1 MHLRLPRLVLMAV
14 AAAVLVGCGSGAA
27 TTSTAATS
35 TTGSSTTQAA
45 TSTTGSVDT
54 AATTSSSQ
62 PYQTER
68 FVLDEDL
75 SIRQVADGVY
85 VIRHDLPW
93 AANSMMVEMADGE
106 LVLVDTPYTPQA
118 TQQVLSWFEER
129 LGSRQVTAI
138 NTGYHVDNLG
148 GNQYL
153 IDSGIPVYGSDETAA
168 LLAQRGE
175 DTRALLL
182 SWLTSPDD
190 ARYWDAQAA
199 VPYVAPDHLYP
210 LDEGLE
216 LHFGSEAVQVWFPG
230 PTHAPDNVVVY
241 FPSHRLLFGGCM
253 ILSADSVGNDADAD
267 LAAWPLS
274 VARLD
279 RFDVD
284 IVVPG
289 HGDGLEPGLIAH
301 TIAVL
306 TAQG

>member
-1 MHLRLPRLVLMAV
+1 MAV
-14 AAAVLVGCGSGAA
+14 AAAILGGCGSGAA
-27 TTSTAATS
+27 ATSTAATS
-35 TTGSSTTQAA
+35 TTGSTT
-45 TSTTGSVDT
+45 TEVPSTTGSVDT

-62 PYQTER
+62 PYQVER

-93 AANSMMVEMADGE
+93 AANSMVVEMADGE
-106 LVLVDTPYTPQA
+106 LVLVDTPYTPEA
-118 TQQVLSWFEER
+118 TEQVLSWFEER
-129 LGSRQVTAI
+129 LGLRQVTAI
-138 NTGYHVDNLG
+138 DTGYHVDNLG

-168 LLAQRGE
+168 LLAERGE

-182 SWLTSPDD
+182 SWLTSPND
-190 ARYWDAQAA
+190 ARYRDAQAA

-210 LDEGLE
+210 LEEGLE
-216 LHFGSEAVQVWFPG
+216 LHFGSEVVQVWFPG
-230 PTHAPDNVVVY
+230 PTHSPDNVVVY

-306 TAQG
+306 SAQG